1 MRYAL
6 RNKSKITASLG
17 GGYLQTL
24 IKSLDAHF
32 ATHETITEIESKQIG
47 QNDLRFIDVEDVTP
61 GNAYR
66 FVILNRKFDVYR
78 LAFLKQIRPIIL

>member
-24 IKSLDAHF
+24 IKSLEAHF
-32 ATHETITEIESKQIG
+32 ATHETITEIELKQIG
-47 QNDLRFIDVEDVTP
+47 REDLRFIDVKDVNP
-61 GNAYR
+61 GNTYR
-66 FVILNRKFDVYR
+66 FVILDIKFDVYR
-78 LAFLKQIRPIIL
+78 LAFKEEIK